1 MVASGGE
8 AGAELQ
14 RMLADAEER
23 LKQALK
29 KIDELENTII
39 SNQAKFDAEEKRLN
53 TEIERLNNILK
64 ATNGNMQE
72 QI

>member
-1 MVASGGE
+1 
-8 AGAELQ
+8 
-14 RMLADAEER
+14 MLADAEER

-72 QI
+72 QV

>member
-1 MVASGGE
+1 
-8 AGAELQ
+8 
-14 RMLADAEER
+14 MLADAEER